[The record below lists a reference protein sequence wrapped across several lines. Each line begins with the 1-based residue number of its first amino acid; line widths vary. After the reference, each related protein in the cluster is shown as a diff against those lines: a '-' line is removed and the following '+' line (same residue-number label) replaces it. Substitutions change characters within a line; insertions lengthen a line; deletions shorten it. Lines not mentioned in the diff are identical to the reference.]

1 MSAKEKSKIAYITA
15 CVFGFASQFDMNP
28 REAMAYLSKFEGINY
43 LDEFYDIEHTLPFN
57 DTMNALQTI
66 CMRNGGAVT

>member
-1 MSAKEKSKIAYITA
+1 MSAEEKSKITYITA
-15 CVFGFASQFDMNP
+15 CVFEFASRFGMNP
-28 REAMAYLSKFEGINY
+28 QEAMGYLSKYEGIRY

-66 CMRNGGAVT
+66 CMRNGGAVA